1 MPCFDMRFVAGLTL
15 AVFATVPAVDA
26 APGRVD
32 ANKRSVRVS
41 TEETAVLPENKPI
54 EQNEV
59 VAEKRFDTQVKPKEQ
74 AIVGERRSSV
84 TTENSREKELFVTPE
99 QKHYDVIDR
108 KQSPWAGKQSRYSTS
123 EDAYRSKVATR
134 FQDKIGD
141 AQPFNGDM
149 KPVTT
154 KRTTFDRVNRFA
166 FRRNGDRPVTATSA
180 GSEQLP
186 ADISF
191 SSNPAVS
198 VKTEEGGTSSR

>member
-1 MPCFDMRFVAGLTL
+1 MRLVVGLTL
-15 AVFATVPAVDA
+15 AVFVTVPALDA

-32 ANKRSVRVS
+32 ASKRAVQVS
-41 TEETAVLPENKPI
+41 TEDQAVLPENKPI

-59 VAEKRFDTQVKPKEQ
+59 VSEKRFRTQVKPKEQ

-84 TTENSREKELFVTPE
+84 TTENSREKERFVTPE

-108 KQSPWAGKQSRYSTS
+108 KDSPWAGKQSRFSTS

-141 AQPFNGDM
+141 AQSFNGDM
-149 KPVTT
+149 KPVIT

-180 GSEQLP
+180 GSDQMP
-186 ADISF
+186 SDISF

-198 VKTEEGGTSSR
+198 VKTEEGGTGAGR

>member
-15 AVFATVPAVDA
+15 AVFATLTPTIA

-32 ANKRSVRVS
+32 ASKRAVGVS
-41 TEETAVLPENKPI
+41 TEEKVVLPENKPI
-54 EQNEV
+54 EENEV
-59 VAEKRFDTQVKPKEQ
+59 VSEKRFSTQVNPKEQ

-84 TTENSREKELFVTPE
+84 TTDNAREKELFATPE
-99 QKHYDVIDR
+99 QKHYDVLDR
-108 KQSPWAGKQSRYSTS
+108 KESPWAGKQSRFSTS

-134 FQDKIGD
+134 FQDKITD

-149 KPVTT
+149 KPVIT

-166 FRRNGDRPVTATSA
+166 FRRNGDSPVSATVA
-180 GSEQLP
+180 GSDQLP
-186 ADISF
+186 ADISL

-198 VKTEEGGTSSR
+198 VKTEEAGTSSR

>member
-1 MPCFDMRFVAGLTL
+1 MPCFDMRFVTGLTL
-15 AVFATVPAVDA
+15 AVFATVPAVYA

-32 ANKRSVRVS
+32 ANKRAIRVT
-41 TEETAVLPENKPI
+41 TEDKAVLPENKAI

-59 VAEKRFDTQVKPKEQ
+59 VAEKRFDTQVNPKEQ
-74 AIVGERRSSV
+74 AIVGERRSTV

-108 KQSPWAGKQSRYSTS
+108 KESPWAGKQSRYSTS

-166 FRRNGDRPVTATSA
+166 FRRNGDRPVTATPA

>member
-1 MPCFDMRFVAGLTL
+1 MPYFDMRLVAGLTL
-15 AVFATVPAVDA
+15 AVFATVPVLDA

-32 ANKRSVRVS
+32 ASKRAPRVS
-41 TEETAVLPENKPI
+41 TEDKAVLPENKPI
-54 EQNEV
+54 EQNEIV
-59 VAEKRFDTQVKPKEQ
+59 SEKRFGTEVMPKEQ
-74 AIVGERRSSV
+74 AIVGERRSTV
-84 TTENSREKELFVTPE
+84 TTENAREKELFATPE

-108 KQSPWAGKQSRYSTS
+108 KQSPWAGKQSRFSTS

-134 FQDKIGD
+134 FQDKISD

-154 KRTTFDRVNRFA
+154 KRATFDRVNRFA
-166 FRRNGDRPVTATSA
+166 FRRNGDRPVTAAPA

-186 ADISF
+186 ADISL

-198 VKTEEGGTSSR
+198 VKTEEASPSSR